1 MKPTGPLQAA
11 AAAAL
16 LFSAAPALAQ
26 GFGPERFGPGDE
38 RGALNLLGPEKTL
51 EALQTVREGKTYSLA
66 VVTGPETP
74 GYPPRYYKA
83 MVMMPAQPGGA
94 TYGTNELRYMDE
106 FVTAWPGVGTHFDGF
121 AHITRKDQL
130 YNGKPLAEV
139 FHDEG
144 VKAFGMETIPPIVT
158 RGVVLNVAGV
168 RGVDMIDVVAGETGH
183 LITVEDLE
191 GALDAA
197 GTDLRPGD
205 AVMIHT
211 GWLPLIESD
220 PQKFITGSP
229 GLTAAAGIWLAEQGV
244 AIVCTDQWA
253 TDAVPGE
260 DPNVAFP
267 VHQIFLVDYG
277 VHHIQ
282 NCVSQELVDDGVTE
296 FMFTLGVTR
305 WKGLTQMNVHP
316 VGIR

>member
-1 MKPTGPLQAA
+1 MVRMNTAA
-11 AAAAL
+11 TAAAAL
-16 LFSAAPALAQ
+16 MLVAAAPTVAED
-26 GFGPERFGPGDE
+26 FGPARFGPDDE

-51 EALQTVREGKTYSLA
+51 EAIQTVREGKTYSLA
-66 VVTGPETP
+66 LVTGPDTP
-74 GYPPRYYKA
+74 GYPPRYYKS
-83 MVMMPAQPGGA
+83 MVMMPAQPGGI
-94 TYGTNELRYMDE
+94 TYGRNELRYMDE

-121 AHITRKDQL
+121 AHITRGDVL
-130 YNGKPLAEV
+130 YNDKPLSEV
-139 FHDEG
+139 FDDQG
-144 VKAFGMETIPPIVT
+144 VKAFGVETIPPIVT
-158 RGVVLNVAGV
+158 RGVVLNVAGF
-168 RGVDMIDVVAGETGH
+168 RGVDMIDVVPGETGH
-183 LITVEDLE
+183 LITVADLE
-191 GALDAA
+191 GALAAA

-205 AVMIHT
+205 AVMVHT

-220 PQKFITGSP
+220 PQKFISLSP
-229 GLTAAAGIWLAEQGV
+229 GLTADAGSWLAQQGV

-253 TDAVPGE
+253 TDAVPFE
-260 DPNVAFP
+260 DPEVVFP

-316 VGIR
+316 IGIR

>member
-1 MKPTGPLQAA
+1 MRRSNTV

-16 LFSAAPALAQ
+16 MLLGAVPAVAQ
-26 GFGPERFGPGDE
+26 DFGPARYGPDDE

-51 EALQTVREGKTYSLA
+51 EAIQTVRDGKTYSLA

-74 GYPPRYYKA
+74 GFPPRYYRA
-83 MVMMPAQPGGA
+83 MVMMPAQAGGI
-94 TYGTNELRYMDE
+94 TYGRNELRYLDE

-121 AHITRKDQL
+121 AHITRGDAL
-130 YNGKPLAEV
+130 YNGMPLSEV

-144 VKAFGMETIPPIVT
+144 VKSFGVETIPPIVT
-158 RGVVLNVAGV
+158 RGVVLDVAGF
-168 RGVDMIDVVAGETGH
+168 RGVEMIDVQPGETGH
-183 LITVEDLE
+183 LITVADLD
-191 GALDAA
+191 GALTAA
-197 GTDLRPGD
+197 GTELRPGD

-220 PQKFITGSP
+220 PEKFISFSP
-229 GLTAAAGIWLAEQGV
+229 GLTADAGTWLAEQGV

-253 TDAVPGE
+253 TDAVPPE
-260 DPNVAFP
+260 DPEVIFP

-316 VGIR
+316 IGIR

>member
-1 MKPTGPLQAA
+1 MKHSCPLLATAA
-11 AAAAL
+11 AML
-16 LFSAAPALAQ
+16 LFAAPAVAEDY
-26 GFGPERFGPGDE
+26 GPARYGPDDE
-38 RGALNLLGPEKTL
+38 RGALNLLGPAKTL
-51 EALQTVREGKTYSLA
+51 EAIQTVKEGKTYSLA
-66 VVTGPETP
+66 VVTGPDTP
-74 GYPPRYYKA
+74 GYPPRYYKG
-83 MVMMPAQPGGA
+83 MVMMPAQPGGI
-94 TYGTNELRYMDE
+94 TYGSNNLRYMDE

-121 AHITRKDQL
+121 AHITRGDLL
-130 YNGKPLAEV
+130 YNDKPLGEV
-139 FHDEG
+139 FNDQG
-144 VKAFGMETIPPIVT
+144 VKHFGVETIPPIVT
-158 RGVVLNVAGV
+158 RGVVLNVAGL
-168 RGVDMIDVVAGETGH
+168 RGVDMIDVVEGETGH

-191 GALDAA
+191 GALAA
-197 GTDLRPGD
+197 AETDLRPGD

-229 GLTAAAGIWLAEQGV
+229 GLTADAGTWLAQQGV

-253 TDAVPGE
+253 TDAVPPE
-260 DPNVAFP
+260 DPTIVFP

-305 WKGLTQMNVHP
+305 WQGLTQMNVHP
-316 VGIR
+316 VGIK

>member
-1 MKPTGPLQAA
+1 MLRTNPLAA
-11 AAAAL
+11 AAVMLLAAG
-16 LFSAAPALAQ
+16 PTLASD
-26 GFGPERFGPGDE
+26 FGPARYGPGDE

-51 EALQTVREGKTYSLA
+51 EAVKTVRDGKTYSLA

-83 MVMMPAQPGGA
+83 MVMMPAQPGGV
-94 TYGTNELRYMDE
+94 TYGRNELRYMDE
-106 FVTAWPGVGTHFDGF
+106 FILAWPGVGTHFDGF
-121 AHITRKDQL
+121 AHITRKDKL
-130 YNGKPLAEV
+130 YNDKPLAEV

-144 VKAFGMETIPPIVT
+144 VKAFGVDTIPPIVT
-158 RGVVLNVAGV
+158 RGVVLNVAGL
-168 RGVDMIDVVAGETGH
+168 RGVEMIDVTQGETGH
-183 LITVEDLE
+183 LITVADLE
-191 GALDAA
+191 GALAA
-197 GTDLRPGD
+197 SGTELRPGD

-211 GWLPLIESD
+211 GWLSLIESD
-220 PQKFITGSP
+220 PQKFISGSP
-229 GLTAAAGIWLAEQGV
+229 GLTAAAGTWLAEQGV

-253 TDAVPGE
+253 TDAVPPE
-260 DPNVAFP
+260 EADVLFP

-305 WKGLTQMNVHP
+305 YKGLTQMTVHP
-316 VGIR
+316 IGIR